1 MKKRIF
7 VFGNSMCYTPEGH
20 SYVDML
26 KEDFDV
32 CGLWMTGMT
41 IWHVAKYAKG
51 IVQGESP
58 VIINVGV
65 SEATTRNAV
74 HFVYYWLNE
83 AVLHGSDAFYEAN
96 ITPLLRTAI
105 LDFENKVE
113 RFYNLM
119 PIYLFANLFHTV
131 IHSKFRTI
139 IIGIPKPNN
148 DKFTDRRIAIC
159 KEYNDLIR
167 EIASCPFIDPWDFS
181 MTDEAHLTQAGH
193 EQVFKSIMEV
203 IHEK

>member
-1 MKKRIF
+1 MTKSETLVGSIRQLSDTSPLNTVLKSHRPKKQIF
-7 VFGNSMCYTPEGH
+7 LFGNSMCYTPEGQ
-20 SYVDML
+20 SYLDML
-26 KEDFDV
+26 KDRYEV
-32 CGLWMTGMT
+32 GGLWMTGMT

-51 IVQGESP
+51 IVQGEAP

-65 SEATTRNAV
+65 SEATT
-74 HFVYYWLNE
+74 
-83 AVLHGSDAFYEAN
+83 
-96 ITPLLRTAI
+96 RTAI

-119 PIYLFANLFHTV
+119 PIYLFANLFHMV
-131 IHSKFRTI
+131 IHSKFRPI
-139 IIGIPKPNN
+139 IIGVPKPNN

-167 EIASCPFIDPWDFS
+167 EIASCPFIDPWDYS

-203 IHEK
+203 I